1 MSAAEDRPTPIERS
15 GRSPAMSALD
25 EGILVRLHDAIALER
40 SLEVQ
45 LSQARDATRSL
56 IRNGQDRLA
65 SKTSSTLTWLA
76 LESATGLTQSGL
88 RSRATLGTGTG
99 SEEARRLAHRSAA
112 EARLTVNHPDRFAP
126 ATVTAAARLTGTPVS
141 TTVAMPRSTLTVL
154 SQLRQAG
161 GRSWCARTQPPQR
174 PVPGQTDVDR
184 PGTSP
189 PWTTRSSWPPAQKSS
204 VSAPC
209 TRWVASAPS
218 SYTVPVRVD
227 GEHLDRRHQPLAR
240 AHRVAGGA
248 RRGVP
253 DRRPPAMAS
262 TTSSTRWSA
271 PP

>member
-141 TTVAMPRSTLTVL
+141 TYRRHAKVDADGLVPAP
-154 SQLRQAG
+154 AG
-161 GRSWCARTQPPQR
+161 GWPELVRKDPAPAA
-174 PVPGQTDVDR
+174 
-184 PGTSP
+184 TSP
-189 PWTTRSSWPPAQKSS
+189 
-204 VSAPC
+204 
-209 TRWVASAPS
+209 
-218 SYTVPVRVD
+218 
-227 GEHLDRRHQPLAR
+227 R
-240 AHRVAGGA
+240 AN
-248 RRGVP
+248 
-253 DRRPPAMAS
+253 
-262 TTSSTRWSA
+262 
-271 PP
+271 